1 MATYEAQQHDS
12 RYALTSSSKAGK
24 RYVDKNAS
32 LSKQLHQDRPY
43 LKPIIF
49 VRSTQTPYLFQVQE
63 EILEPMEHE
72 IGEISFISSTTFD
85 LLIILTI

>member
-1 MATYEAQQHDS
+1 MAAYEAQHYDS
-12 RYALTSSSKAGK
+12 RYDLTPSKGGK

-32 LSKQLHQDRPY
+32 LSRQLHQDRPY

-49 VRSTQTPYLFQVQE
+49 VRSTQTPFLFQMQE

-72 IGEISFISSTTFD
+72 IGAVSLS
-85 LLIILTI
+85 LLVWLY